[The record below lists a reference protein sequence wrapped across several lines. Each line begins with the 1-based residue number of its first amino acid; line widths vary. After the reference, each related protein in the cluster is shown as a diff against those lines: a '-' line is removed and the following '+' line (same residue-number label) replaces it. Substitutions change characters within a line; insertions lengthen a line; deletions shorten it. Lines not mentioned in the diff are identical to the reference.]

1 MNITKYHHSL
11 FMGVRVLF
19 HRQVNYNKEQQNIIS
34 VKEITKYCPLLP
46 CYDDLNESKQ
56 VSRNIL
62 EPFKKNMDYMSESLN
77 FTWHYENEPTT
88 YNSFINSKIV
98 LECRN

>member
-1 MNITKYHHSL
+1 MAT
-11 FMGVRVLF
+11 RVLF
-19 HRQVNYNKEQQNIIS
+19 HRQVNYNKKYKNIIS

-62 EPFKKNMDYMSESLN
+62 EPFKKNMDYMSKSLN

-88 YNSFINSKIV
+88 YNTFINNKIV

>member
-19 HRQVNYNKEQQNIIS
+19 HRQVNYSNKHKNIIS

-62 EPFKKNMDYMSESLN
+62 EPFKKNMNYMSELLN
-77 FTWHYENEPTT
+77 LTWQYENEPTT
-88 YNSFINSKIV
+88 YNTFINDKIIF
-98 LECRN
+98 ECRN